1 LMLFLKISYRQF
13 VYLLLGS
20 WGRDGVC
27 MFRLYRNC
35 PKIQESNFRRRFLYM
50 KKNYSTYYAK
60 KNNKTIQIYSDYKKP
75 KKTYSTPGV
84 FGFILFLLK
93 FVYKIPIFLFRL

>member
-1 LMLFLKISYRQF
+1 
-13 VYLLLGS
+13 
-20 WGRDGVC
+20 
-27 MFRLYRNC
+27 
-35 PKIQESNFRRRFLYM
+35 M
-50 KKNYSTYYAK
+50 KKNYSIHYAK